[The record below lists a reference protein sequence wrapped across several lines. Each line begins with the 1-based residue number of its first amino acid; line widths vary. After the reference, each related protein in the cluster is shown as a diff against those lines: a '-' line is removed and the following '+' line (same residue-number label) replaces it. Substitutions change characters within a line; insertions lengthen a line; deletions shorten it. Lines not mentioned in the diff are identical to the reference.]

1 MDSIK
6 NGPNTVKKILAY
18 VTTEGNPSLFD
29 VVVAHDAGVDVLVPY
44 CRMEPALVAEVVHN
58 SVFTRSPKSLNN
70 TAVFFGGKDALKAK
84 KLFDE
89 ARRVLAS
96 LPGNFKVSICL
107 DPEGASTTASA
118 CVGRVKEA
126 FGGSLS
132 GVKATVL
139 AGTGPVGQRIATL
152 LAKEGASVKLTS
164 RGIKRARDTCKFI
177 ADKYNMKVEAFEV
190 SDEKTLQDA
199 IADAAIV
206 VASGSEG
213 VELLPERVWKQT
225 ASLKVL
231 ADTNAVPPYGIG
243 GVKPTDDLVEHD
255 GKRLLGALAIGGR
268 KMKLHRALMTLLFE
282 KNDGAYDLFE
292 IYAIIVEGETF

>member
-1 MDSIK
+1 MVDSIK
-6 NGPNTVKKILAY
+6 NGLDTVKKILAY

-29 VVVAHDAGVDVLVPY
+29 VVVAHDGGVDVVVPY

-89 ARRVLAS
+89 AKRVLAS

-118 CVGRVKEA
+118 CVGRVKDA
-126 FGGSLS
+126 FGGSLT

-139 AGTGPVGQRIATL
+139 AGTGPVGQRVATL
-152 LAKEGASVKLTS
+152 LAKEGALVRITS
-164 RGIKRARDTCKFI
+164 RGIKRAKDACKFI
-177 ADKYNMKVEAFEV
+177 ADKYNVKVEASEA

-199 IADAAIV
+199 IADAEIV

-213 VELLPERVWKQT
+213 VELLPERVWAQSG
-225 ASLKVL
+225 SLKVL

-243 GVKPTDDLVEHD
+243 GVKPTDELREHD

-268 KMKLHRALMTLLFE
+268 KMKLHRTLMTLLFE

-292 IYAIIVEGETF
+292 IYAIKL